1 MEDIIGQLNQQ
12 RERLKDPDRLED
24 AGRITALVDVA
35 LISLYN
41 RLTNRLNLDPQHI
54 RRHGSILA
62 TGDFGRRQLGPLSPV
77 SLLFLQTADAPVGEK
92 EWEEGIVAPL
102 RQAGWDVIHRVTIPP
117 EARELALND
126 LLWLGAVID
135 SRFISGSRALME
147 ELHFTVQREIQ
158 ASRERPALLRF
169 IQEWRERQA
178 GQQDP
183 AYLLEPDLE
192 YSAGSLGELGRVRW
206 AGFLL
211 HGKKRLGQI
220 SALDPET
227 IEHLR
232 EARQFFLRVRSHL
245 QLLRGGLETRLRY
258 EDQKEV
264 ARRLGYQDQGDFLA
278 VEIMMRDLERHFYN
292 VRLLA
297 DRWRDLLED
306 WQTSGEE
313 ETGGPAATEL
323 GSGTRVERGRLAVT
337 PTALSDPPGRSLLE
351 LFRQAV
357 RQHVPL
363 GVEAFQWC
371 KEQAHHVA
379 AALED
384 PQFVRDWLFE
394 VLREETPEIQTVRA
408 LYDTEVLQALI
419 PEFRPVHALVQH
431 DAFHLFPV
439 HEHQLQTFA
448 EMKRL
453 LAGHYDDP
461 HPGVRDWVEGG
472 EDEGIL
478 LLSALMH
485 DIGKSGGR
493 GHAQRGGQMALAL
506 GPRLGLSEGETE
518 LLKFL
523 VTNHV
528 LLTDSAARRDLADQR
543 MIQHCTTVIGSVKRL
558 KLLML
563 HSFADLRATGPRAWE
578 YYQSL
583 PMCELYEILL
593 QRLEKGEPDD
603 GAVKARLQLLRQR
616 ISEILGGEF
625 TPEELDRHFGQ
636 FGARY
641 LLTVNSKAMA
651 AHLRLAQKLEE
662 MPISWEV
669 RRNQDTWE
677 LTVMNREPLGLLF
690 RIAGILTL
698 HGLDIRQAQTHTR
711 RDGIALQIFEVA
723 VLDPEKQ
730 VSWEQIMTDLNKA
743 LRGKIALEYRL
754 ALHRTQQK
762 RERPRGPKRPDEVVV
777 DNHSSDRYTIIE
789 VYTSDRPGL
798 LYAITHMLLQLQL
811 QVFLAKISTRMDQV
825 ADIFYVRTID
835 GQRVEDSEQIQEIKQ
850 ALLYSLH

>member
-1 MEDIIGQLNQQ
+1 MEEIIGQLNQQ

-24 AGRITALVDVA
+24 TGRITALVDVA

-77 SLLFLQTADAPVGEK
+77 SLLFLQTPDAPTGEK
-92 EWEEGIVAPL
+92 DWVEGIVAPL
-102 RQAGWDVIHRVTIPP
+102 RQAGWDVIHCVTTPP
-117 EARELALND
+117 EARDLALND
-126 LLWLGAVID
+126 LSWLGAVID

-147 ELHFTVQREIQ
+147 ELHLTVQREIQ

-206 AGFLL
+206 AGFLV

-227 IEHLR
+227 LEHLR

-258 EDQKEV
+258 EDQNEV
-264 ARRLGYQDQGDFLA
+264 ARRLGYEDQGDFLG
-278 VEIMMRDLERHFYN
+278 VELMMRDLERHFYN

-297 DRWRDLLED
+297 DRWRDLFED
-306 WQTSGEE
+306 WQTAGEE
-313 ETGGPAATEL
+313 EGEPAATEL
-323 GSGTRVERGRLAVT
+323 ASGIRVERGRLAVT
-337 PTALSDPPGRSLLE
+337 PTAQAGPPGKSLLE

-357 RQHVPL
+357 RRHMPL

-371 KEQAHHVA
+371 REQAHHA
-379 AALED
+379 AEALDD
-384 PQFVRDWLFE
+384 PQFIRDWLFE
-394 VLREETPEIQTVRA
+394 MLREETPEILTVRA

-439 HEHQLQTFA
+439 HEHQLQAFA
-448 EMKRL
+448 EMKKL

-461 HPGVRDWVEGG
+461 HPGVRDWAEGG
-472 EDEGIL
+472 EDAGIL
-478 LLSALMH
+478 LLSALIH
-485 DIGKSGGR
+485 DIGKSGGH
-493 GHAQRGGQMALAL
+493 GHAQRGGQMALAI
-506 GPRLGLSEGETE
+506 GPRLGLSEGEAE
-518 LLKFL
+518 LLSFL

-528 LLTDSAARRDLADQR
+528 LLTDSAARRDLADQG
-543 MIQHCTTVIGSVKRL
+543 MIQHCTKQIGSVKRL

-578 YYQSL
+578 YYQGL
-583 PMCELYEILL
+583 PICELYEVLL
-593 QRLEKGEPDD
+593 QRLEKGEPDE

-616 ISEILGGEF
+616 ISEILGGDF
-625 TPEELDRHFGQ
+625 TPEELDHHFGQ

-641 LLTVNSKAMA
+641 LLTVSSKSMA
-651 AHLRLAQKLEE
+651 NHLRLARKLDEV
-662 MPISWEV
+662 PVSWQV
-669 RRNQDTWE
+669 RKNQDTWE
-677 LTVMNREPLGLLF
+677 LTVMSREPLDLLF
-690 RIAGILTL
+690 RVAGILTL

-711 RDGIALQIFEVA
+711 RDGISLQILEVA
-723 VLDPEKQ
+723 VLNREKE

-743 LRGKIALEYRL
+743 LHGKIALEYRL

-762 RERPRGPKRPDEVVV
+762 RERSPGPKRPDEVVV
-777 DNHSSDRYTIIE
+777 DNRSSDRYTIIE

-835 GQRVEDSEQIQEIKQ
+835 GQRVEDPEQIQEIKQ